1 MGKITFIRY
10 ISAALLTLTCSYGTI
25 LNTKHNL
32 SATGPGTIKATS
44 EQEVC
49 VFCHIPH
56 NTQPGKP
63 LWNRKMPQS
72 SYVMYESEYLKR
84 TNYPLPADLGITE
97 GTPGSLSRQC
107 LSCHDGTVAI
117 GSIYM
122 VRGSVLGNTL
132 IDMMGV
138 GSAGMMPS
146 DANGFIGT
154 DLTIH
159 HPVGI
164 EYDPTNVKT
173 FGIGQKTIELKT
185 IPDAPLKLYT
195 YNGKRYVECTS
206 CHDPHLEDY
215 KFLRVHSDT
224 NNAIN
229 VRNTCTSCHDKNP
242 GVPWPTSHE
251 VMGAPY
257 WDRALWDKYNGGKAI
272 SVADLYCANCHTPHN
287 GKGKPYLL
295 RQVEQNT
302 CYMGAASARNVAP
315 CHGTGTTWAG
325 NDIESILNRPF
336 AHPVNTIDGVHT
348 NFDTLY
354 GYGSTE
360 GDPAASHSVKW
371 SDSKHAECMDC
382 HNQHRVGGRN
392 HIGTQVESV
401 NKLYPDNPSNA
412 VSGVLRNVQGV
423 EPTWPAK
430 WTQPTTFTTL
440 ANSEKEYQICLKCH
454 SYWALGPTLAQNAG
468 EVATGATDNWIDVEG
483 VRATDQAFEFNP
495 NNKSAHPV
503 VMALNDMS
511 GNYAPKGLDTWGTT
525 NVMKYPWNQNLGTQ
539 TMYCAD
545 CHGTD
550 NEDSGDPKGPHG
562 SSYNFMLKG
571 PNHYWPTKPDG
582 TLFRTGDI
590 QSDGNVPDL
599 FCANCHNLNYP
610 HKQWAMPMQRRNIA
624 CVECHVAVPHG
635 SPVSRLIGYENFP
648 EPYNYNY
655 NGTKMLKITGY
666 KKANPSTSH
675 RRDNIYVGGGRGG
688 GGGSGCGGCHRRQ
701 AYSYA
706 DNGSGYDPVDPLP

>member
-1 MGKITFIRY
+1 MKTIFGSFLVLVLAH
-10 ISAALLTLTCSYGTI
+10 SFASGTI

-32 SATGPGTIKATS
+32 SVTGPGTIRATG

-56 NTQPGKP
+56 NAQPGKP
-63 LWNRKMPQS
+63 LWNRQMPTS
-72 SYVMYESEYLKR
+72 SYIMYESEYLKR

-117 GSIYM
+117 GSVYL
-122 VRGSVLGNTL
+122 VRGTLLGNTL

-138 GSAGMMPS
+138 GTGGMMPN

-173 FGIGQKTIELKT
+173 FGVGSKTIELKT
-185 IPDAPLKLYT
+185 TPDAPLKLYT
-195 YNGKRYVECTS
+195 YNGKKYVECSS
-206 CHDPHLEDY
+206 CHDPHLESY
-215 KFLRVHSDT
+215 KFLRVNNST
-224 NNAIN
+224 NNAVN
-229 VRNTCTSCHDKNP
+229 VKNTCISCHDKNP

-251 VMGAPY
+251 VMGSPY
-257 WDRALWDKYNGGKAI
+257 HDQGVKDRYNSGGSV

-287 GKGKPYLL
+287 AKGKPYLL

-360 GDPAASHSVKW
+360 GDPATSHSVKW

-382 HNQHRVGGRN
+382 HNQHRLGSRN
-392 HIGTQVESV
+392 HIGTQSESAT
-401 NKLYPDNPSNA
+401 KWYPDTPSNA
-412 VSGVLRNVQGV
+412 VSAVLDRVQGV

-440 ANSEKEYQICLKCH
+440 AYSQKEYQICLKCH
-454 SYWALGPTLAQNAG
+454 SYWALGPTTSSGAG
-468 EVATGATDNWIDVEG
+468 EVATGATSAWIDNESMY
-483 VRATDQAFEFNP
+483 ATDQAFEFNP

-503 VMALNDMS
+503 VVALNDMPGS
-511 GNYAPKGLDTWGTT
+511 YAPKAVRVEALL
-525 NVMKYPWNQNLGTQ
+525 YPWNQNPGTQ
-539 TMYCAD
+539 TMYCSD
-545 CHGTD
+545 CHGAD

-571 PNHYWPTKPDG
+571 PNKYWPTKPDG
-582 TLFRTGDI
+582 TLFSTGDI
-590 QSDGNVPDL
+590 QTDGNVPDL

-610 HKQWAMPMQRRNIA
+610 HKQWSWRMARFDIA

-635 SPVSRLIGYENFP
+635 SPVSRLIGYTNFP
-648 EPYNYNY
+648 EPYNYNH
-655 NGTKMLKITGY
+655 NGTKQLVIKGY
-666 KKANPSTSH
+666 KKANPSTNTSAS
-675 RRDNIYVGGGRGG
+675 NVYAPGCGGGRCHGG
-688 GGGSGCGGCHRRQ
+688 Q
-701 AYSYA
+701 DYPYA
-706 DNGSGYDPVDPLP
+706 DNGAGYDPVDPLP

>member
-1 MGKITFIRY
+1 MRKMSKYLIMILLAHTF
-10 ISAALLTLTCSYGTI
+10 AFGTI

-32 SATGPGTIKATS
+32 STAGTGTIKATS

-63 LWNRKMPQS
+63 LWNRSMPTS
-72 SYVMYESEYLKR
+72 SYIMYESEYLTR
-84 TNYPLPADLGITE
+84 TNYPLPADLGISE

-117 GSIYM
+117 GSVYM
-122 VRGSVLGNTL
+122 VRGTVLGNTL
-132 IDMMGV
+132 IDMTGV
-138 GSAGMMPS
+138 GVDGMMPV

-173 FGIGQKTIELKT
+173 FGVGSKTIELKT
-185 IPDAPLKLYT
+185 TPDAPLKLYT
-195 YNGKRYVECTS
+195 YNGKKYVECTS
-206 CHDPHLEDY
+206 CHDPHLENY
-215 KFLRVHSDT
+215 KFLRVKNST
-224 NNAIN
+224 NNAVN
-229 VRNTCTSCHDKNP
+229 VKDTCVSCHDKNP
-242 GVPWPTSHE
+242 GVPWPTTHQ

-257 WDRALWDKYNGGKAI
+257 WDQALKDKYNGGNSV

-302 CYMGAASARNVAP
+302 CYMGAAATRDTAP
-315 CHGTGTTWAG
+315 CHGTGTTWGG

-348 NFDTLY
+348 NYDTLY

-360 GDPAASHSVKW
+360 TDPAASHSVKW

-382 HNQHRVGGRN
+382 HNQHRLGSRN
-392 HIGTQVESV
+392 HIGTQSDSAT
-401 NKLYPDNPSNA
+401 KLYPDTPSNA
-412 VSGVLRNVQGV
+412 VSAVLDRVQGV
-423 EPTWPAK
+423 EPTWPSK
-430 WTQPTTFTTL
+430 WTQPTSFTTL
-440 ANSEKEYQICLKCH
+440 AYSQKEYQICLKCH
-454 SYWALGPTLAQNAG
+454 SYWALGPTQSQNAG
-468 EVATGATDNWIDVEG
+468 EVATGATSSWIDNESMY
-483 VRATDQAFEFNP
+483 ATDQAFEFNP

-503 VMALNDMS
+503 IMALNDMT
-511 GNYAPKGLDTWGTT
+511 GNYEPKAVRVEALL
-525 NVMKYPWNQNLGTQ
+525 YPWNQNPGTQ
-539 TMYCAD
+539 TMYCSD
-545 CHGTD
+545 CHGAD

-582 TLFRTGDI
+582 TLFSTGDI
-590 QSDGNVPDL
+590 QADGTVPDL

-610 HKQWAMPMQRRNIA
+610 HKQWAWRMERFDFA
-624 CVECHVAVPHG
+624 CVKCHVAVPHG
-635 SPVSRLIGYENFP
+635 SPVSRLIGYDNFP

-655 NGTKMLKITGY
+655 NGTKQLVINGY
-666 KKANPSTSH
+666 KKANPQGNYSAS
-675 RRDNIYVGGGRGG
+675 NVYSPGCGG
-688 GGGSGCGGCHRRQ
+688 GGCHGGQ
-701 AYSYA
+701 DYPYA
-706 DNGSGYDPVDPLP
+706 DNGAGYDPVDPLP